1 MFKLRR
7 KTCVRNTQEE
17 EMKIIGLTRD
27 RERERKWRNN
37 PSTSI
42 LMDAVNRN
50 SGQVQAL

>member
-1 MFKLRR
+1 MREKHARR
-7 KTCVRNTQEE
+7 RNEDNWIDEGQ
-17 EMKIIGLTRD
+17 
-27 RERERKWRNN
+27 REKERKWRNN